1 MKMLLYTLAFIYLAN
16 TCVTGL
22 VLKPNCTLQTFSC
35 LCGQSSRFG
44 TTGLGKVSVSSCVTN
59 GSHSKDVC
67 SSEAARAKCHEIQ
80 GLLQDLA
87 RFFAQLLPF
96 FLFSIFLKSWTN
108 PAGLVV
114 GSKLQLGS
122 IRSSA
127 PGFVS
132 WSLTIL
138 TFRETCLQKKIV
150 PWTGGG
156 GGYSLI
162 RA

>member
-1 MKMLLYTLAFIYLAN
+1 MLLYTLAFIYLAN

-96 FLFSIFLKSWTN
+96 FLFSIFLKS
-108 PAGLVV
+108 
-114 GSKLQLGS
+114 
-122 IRSSA
+122 
-127 PGFVS
+127 
-132 WSLTIL
+132 
-138 TFRETCLQKKIV
+138 
-150 PWTGGG
+150 
-156 GGYSLI
+156 
-162 RA
+162 